1 MMQIIESIAS
11 IVCGVAVIIMILF
24 KDRMSQNH
32 PRARKVCDWCTV
44 AAGIICASRF
54 LHDFF
59 L

>member
-11 IVCGVAVIIMILF
+11 IVCGMAVIIMILF

-54 LHDFF
+54 LRDF
-59 L
+59 LE

>member
-32 PRARKVCDWCTV
+32 PRTRKVCDWCTLV
-44 AAGIICASRF
+44 AGIICASKF
-54 LHDFF
+54 LHD
-59 L
+59 LL